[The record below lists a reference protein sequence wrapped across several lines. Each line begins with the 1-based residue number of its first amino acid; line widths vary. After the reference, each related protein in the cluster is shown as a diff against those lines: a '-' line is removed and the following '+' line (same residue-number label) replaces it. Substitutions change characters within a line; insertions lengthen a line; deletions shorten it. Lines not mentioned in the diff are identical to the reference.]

1 MLRPQEVGLLV
12 LLSRMLLTLSE
23 NERFMA
29 TLVDMPA
36 AGGEGRVSGIHPPSS
51 AVGWGGVRFGTSRPF
66 FSRRKADCSRGFK
79 KELGSAQAGL
89 RQNKREA
96 PNRFQPTWS
105 TRSRLVR
112 LHRISSL
119 PRSLLLLLLL
129 LRRTWQT

>member
-66 FSRRKADCSRGFK
+66 FSRRKADCSRGFT
-79 KELGSAQAGL
+79 KELG
-89 RQNKREA
+89 
-96 PNRFQPTWS
+96 
-105 TRSRLVR
+105 
-112 LHRISSL
+112 
-119 PRSLLLLLLL
+119 
-129 LRRTWQT
+129 